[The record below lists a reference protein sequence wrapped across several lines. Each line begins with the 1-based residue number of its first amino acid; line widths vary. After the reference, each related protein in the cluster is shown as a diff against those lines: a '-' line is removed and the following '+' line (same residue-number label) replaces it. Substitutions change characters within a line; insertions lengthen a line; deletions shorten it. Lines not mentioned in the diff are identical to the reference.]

1 MTDRTDY
8 REFPPR
14 WLMFLCVL
22 AIAAGVGFLGFNQWA
37 ATQDRNTAQSN
48 AEILAQDIKRICTD
62 QGSLMLDERDVCV
75 KGESVLQNPTESIPG
90 PKGDTGPSGSDG
102 SAGPAGPPGPQG
114 PAGPPGPAGEAG
126 PPGVQGAPGTAGTS
140 GQDGQPGQNG
150 TDSTVPG
157 PAGPQGE
164 PGAEGPQGPA
174 GANGQA
180 PASFTFTDK
189 TGTTYTCTPNPPG
202 STTYTCTAEGVIP

>member
-1 MTDRTDY
+1 MTERTDY

-48 AEILAQDIKRICTD
+48 AATLAQDLERICKD
-62 QGSLMLDERDVCV
+62 QGSLLLDNRDVCAKATQV
-75 KGESVLQNPTESIPG
+75 QENPTESIPG
-90 PKGDTGPSGSDG
+90 PKGDTGAAGRDG
-102 SAGPAGPPGPQG
+102 LDGEPGPPGP
-114 PAGPPGPAGEAG
+114 PGPGGPGGE
-126 PPGVQGAPGTAGTS
+126 PGTAGTQGAAGAS
-140 GQDGQPGQNG
+140 G
-150 TDSTVPG
+150 TDGANGLPGADSTIPG

-164 PGAEGPQGPA
+164 PGPAGPA
-174 GANGQA
+174 GEPGPPGATGSDGQT
-180 PASFTFTDK
+180 PSSITFTDR

-202 STTYTCTAEGVIP
+202 SSTYTCTAEGITP